1 VCDLKVQQSQT
12 KLQEKR
18 PQVAKKMNKLLLLYR
33 VFQGFYFSRELGSEI
48 QTNERNK
55 ICCQGLKFQTNEE
68 AKKSPAKF
76 SKEFSFCFPEFLVHR
91 FSDTTKKKTDN
102 LQILGSQIFS
112 HKQNEHI
119 NNLQNSQMHY
129 FLRVGS
135 VCSRKEIERTQNS
148 HNPKTVIFP
157 WKTFA

>member
-1 VCDLKVQQSQT
+1 LSCNQSQQIACIEHKRLEKKCEDKTQAPSLCVCVCVCDLNVQQSQT

-18 PQVAKKMNKLLLLYR
+18 PQVAKKMSKLLLLYR

-76 SKEFSFCFPEFLVHR
+76 SKEFSFCFPEFWVHR
-91 FSDTTKKKTDN
+91 FSDTTKKKKR
-102 LQILGSQIFS
+102 QSA
-112 HKQNEHI
+112 
-119 NNLQNSQMHY
+119 NS
-129 FLRVGS
+129 
-135 VCSRKEIERTQNS
+135 
-148 HNPKTVIFP
+148 
-157 WKTFA
+157 